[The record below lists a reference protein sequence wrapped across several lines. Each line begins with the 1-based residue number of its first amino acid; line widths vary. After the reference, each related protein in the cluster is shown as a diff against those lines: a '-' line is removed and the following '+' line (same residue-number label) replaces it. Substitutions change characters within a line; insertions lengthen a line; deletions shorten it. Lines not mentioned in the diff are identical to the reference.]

1 MTMRTLH
8 RAHSAGVPPG
18 PVGVRLEPGER
29 ILWQGRPLAS
39 ALRRHLLKGRWL
51 AAYFALLLGWKL
63 ALIVALRGLRPQ
75 EVFDTGVLLAQ
86 GAALVGILAYL
97 AWALA
102 RSTTYTVTTLRIV
115 IRHGIALQG
124 TVDIPMRALRSV
136 AVRIHPDGTGDV
148 ALTVRDGAGV
158 GLSKLWP
165 HVRGLN
171 LSAPVPMLRGLPD
184 AAVLGTQLARRLDG
198 PAPAMSE
205 QDVRPRASPHATAA

>member
-1 MTMRTLH
+1 MTMRIPH
-8 RAHSAGVPPG
+8 PAAPAGAPTR

-51 AAYFALLLGWKL
+51 TAYFVLLLGWKL

-75 EVFDTGVLLAQ
+75 EVFDAAVLLAQ
-86 GAALVGILAYL
+86 GAALAGILAYL

-102 RSTTYTVTTLRIV
+102 RSTTYTVTSLRIV

-124 TVDIPMRALRSV
+124 TVDIPMRAIRNV
-136 AVRIHPDGTGDV
+136 AVRIHHDGTGDV

-198 PAPAMSE
+198 PAPALSE
-205 QDVRPRASPHATAA
+205 QDVRPLMSPHATAA

>member
-1 MTMRTLH
+1 
-8 RAHSAGVPPG
+8 
-18 PVGVRLEPGER
+18 VGIRLEPGER

-39 ALRRHLLKGRWL
+39 ALRRHLVKGRWL

-75 EVFDTGVLLAQ
+75 EVFDTAVLLAQ
-86 GAALVGILAYL
+86 GAALAGILAYL